1 MDEAGRKSITGM
13 CISFSPTYKNLI
25 EYIVSPNPIDS
36 TTVYKSKPSDSYSM
50 VKQMA
55 KVFVNGYG
63 NIGRRLASA
72 LSRDNEISLLGI
84 AKYTIDEQILEDL
97 KNKYDIYVPENLALK
112 YKSSIAGS
120 IDEAV
125 SACDLVL
132 DAAKEGEGYSNKI
145 RFYQPL
151 RKPAIF
157 QGGEERHGDRA
168 VAKMIHNSR
177 VNYDEASGK
186 QYVIQGSCNVS
197 GMGKVMQPLMESF
210 GDEIQRYDVT
220 LVRRWADLEDS
231 KEVKDSIQWEKN
243 PHHQEDVKDFI
254 PHANLYVEAF
264 KVPSRMMHLHQMIVR
279 FRSKA
284 PTRDRILDL
293 FTKEFAVAILN
304 SAKGT
309 ADVRMKAIELGFE
322 HGDTNMVHIHQ
333 DVLRVQEETL
343 KIVYSDDQTGLVI
356 PENHLLLQSM
366 ILRRPR
372 SEAVKRT
379 DKLFRISDKKRL
391 LEREFA

>member
-1 MDEAGRKSITGM
+1 M

-25 EYIVSPNPIDS
+25 EYVASPNPIGS
-36 TTVYKSKPSDSYSM
+36 TTVYKSKPSVSYSM

-97 KNKYDIYVPENLALK
+97 KNKFDIYVPENLALK
-112 YKSSIAGS
+112 YKSLIAGS
-120 IDEAV
+120 IEEAV

-132 DAAKEGEGYSNKI
+132 DAAREGEGYSNKI

-151 RKPAIF
+151 KKPAIF

-210 GDEIQRYDVT
+210 GDEIRRYDVT

-231 KEVKDSIQWEKN
+231 KEVKDSIQWDKN

-293 FTKEFAVAILN
+293 FAKEFAVAILN

-391 LEREFA
+391 LEREFG